1 MMKMTYQKLSKI
13 YRNTQFLK
21 KHKII
26 SMILAYFIVGI
37 IYDITGYLYN
47 IIIGREV
54 VFSPLISIPLGS
66 LFWPVMIYAD
76 LKHIGVMPQDVLAL
90 ISVILFVTILLKN
103 EK

>member
-1 MMKMTYQKLSKI
+1 MKKKYQKISGNLSEI
-13 YRNTQFLK
+13 QFIRN
-21 KHKII
+21 HKMI
-26 SMILAYFIVGI
+26 SIILAYFIVGI

-54 VFSPLISIPLGS
+54 VFSPLLTIPLGA

-90 ISVILFVTILLKN
+90 ISLIVSVTILLKN
-103 EK
+103 WK